1 MILHAPHVLRA
12 LRWIPPTAVLVG
24 STASYLTA
32 LALLWVVSA
41 PLSKDLYARGERV
54 VYSSYIALLGFFY
67 ETWSGVEVRPR
78 EYIHVATTLT
88 MITVL
93 PSSLFIMETSYR

>member
-78 EYIHVATTLT
+78 EHIATTLT

-93 PSSLFIMETSYR
+93 SSSLFIMATSYR